1 MFLIL
6 LFYQL
11 FATKSMMKDI
21 NLQEFCKEL
30 HIYEFG
36 IAPWPLPENAK
47 TILYET
53 NPCPFTAADVEERL
67 LGTTEFT
74 PKSAIV
80 CLFPYYVEYNGP
92 SNLSRYTWGTDY
104 HLVINEYLEKLI
116 EKLQKMNTSAQFS
129 IHCDTSPLAD
139 RYMAYL
145 AGLGFYGKNNCFISP
160 KWGSYVMIGTILT
173 TLEFEPNTPL
183 KQSCMGCNRCIT
195 ACLGQCLGHEEFK
208 YDTCKSYLTQK
219 KGELTDREQHI
230 IAKTPLVFGC
240 DVCQEVCPHNQ
251 GIPATPIPEFQQIEP
266 HIDIDELEML
276 TNKEFKAKYGHRAFS
291 WRGKKILMRNQNII
305 EEK

>member
-1 MFLIL
+1 
-6 LFYQL
+6 
-11 FATKSMMKDI
+11 MKDI

-47 TILYET
+47 TILHES

-80 CLFPYYVEYNGP
+80 CLFPYYVERSGP
-92 SNLSRYTWGTDY
+92 SNLSRYTWATDY
-104 HLVINEYLEKLI
+104 HLVINEYLEKLT
-116 EKLQKMNTSAQFS
+116 EKLQKINTSAQFS

-160 KWGSYVMIGTILT
+160 KWGSYVTIGTILT

-183 KQSCMGCNRCIT
+183 VQSCIGCNRCIT
-195 ACLGQCLGHEEFK
+195 ACLGQCLGHDEFK

-219 KGELTDREQHI
+219 KGDLTNEEESI
-230 IAKTPLVFGC
+230 IRKTPLVFGC

-251 GIPATPIPEFQQIEP
+251 GIPTTPIPEFQHVEP
-266 HIDIDELEML
+266 YIDINELEAL
-276 TNKEFKAKYGHRAFS
+276 TNKEFKAKYGNRAFS
-291 WRGKKILMRNQNII
+291 WRGKKILIRNQNII
-305 EEK
+305 EGK

>member
-1 MFLIL
+1 
-6 LFYQL
+6 
-11 FATKSMMKDI
+11 MKDI

-36 IAPWPLPENAK
+36 IAPWPLPDTAK
-47 TILYET
+47 DILYES

-67 LGTTEFT
+67 RGTTEFT

-80 CLFPYYVEYNGP
+80 CLFPYYIEHSGP

-104 HLVINEYLEKLI
+104 HLVINEYLDKLI

-183 KQSCMGCNRCIT
+183 GQSCMGCNRCIT
-195 ACLGQCLGHEEFK
+195 ACLGQCLGHDEFK

-219 KGELTDREQHI
+219 KGDLTNEEETI
-230 IAKTPLVFGC
+230 IGKTPLVFGC

-251 GIPATPIPEFQQIEP
+251 SIPATPIPEFQHVEP
-266 HIDIDELEML
+266 YIDINEIETL
-276 TNKEFKAKYGHRAFS
+276 TNKEFKAKYGHRSFS
-291 WRGKKILMRNQNII
+291 WRGKKILIRNQNII
-305 EEK
+305 EGK

>member
-1 MFLIL
+1 
-6 LFYQL
+6 
-11 FATKSMMKDI
+11 MKDI

-80 CLFPYYVEYNGP
+80 CLFPYYVEHNGP

-183 KQSCMGCNRCIT
+183 GQSCMGCNRCIT
-195 ACLGQCLGHEEFK
+195 ACLGQCLGHDEFK

-219 KGELTDREQHI
+219 KGDLTNEEETI
-230 IAKTPLVFGC
+230 IRKTPLVFGC
-240 DVCQEVCPHNQ
+240 DVCQEVCP
-251 GIPATPIPEFQQIEP
+251 
-266 HIDIDELEML
+266 
-276 TNKEFKAKYGHRAFS
+276 
-291 WRGKKILMRNQNII
+291 
-305 EEK
+305 

>member
-1 MFLIL
+1 
-6 LFYQL
+6 
-11 FATKSMMKDI
+11 MKDI

-30 HIYEFG
+30 HIYEIG

-47 TILYET
+47 TILYES

-80 CLFPYYVEYNGP
+80 CLFPYYVEHGGP
-92 SNLSRYTWGTDY
+92 SNLSRYTWAIDY
-104 HLVINEYLEKLI
+104 HLVINEYLEKLT
-116 EKLQKMNTSAQFS
+116 EKLQKMNTSARFS

-160 KWGSYVMIGTILT
+160 KWGSYVVIGTILT
-173 TLEFEPNTPL
+173 TLELEPNTPL
-183 KQSCMGCNRCIT
+183 EQSCMGCNRCIT
-195 ACLGQCLGHEEFK
+195 SCLGQCLGQNEFK

-219 KGELTDREQHI
+219 KGELTNEEETI
-230 IAKTPLVFGC
+230 IGKTPLVFGC

-251 GIPATPIPEFQQIEP
+251 GIPTTPIPEFQRVEP
-266 HIDIDELEML
+266 YIDINELESL
-276 TNKEFKAKYGHRAFS
+276 TNKEFKAKYGNRAFS
-291 WRGKKILMRNQNII
+291 WRGKKILIRNQNII

>member
-1 MFLIL
+1 
-6 LFYQL
+6 
-11 FATKSMMKDI
+11 MMKDI
-21 NLQEFCKEL
+21 HLRELCKEL
-30 HIYEFG
+30 HIYEIG
-36 IAPWPLPENAK
+36 IASWPLPENAK

-80 CLFPYYVEYNGP
+80 CLFPYYVEHNGP
-92 SNLSRYTWGTDY
+92 SNLSRYTWGKDY

-160 KWGSYVMIGTILT
+160 KWGSYVVIGTILT
-173 TLEFEPNTPL
+173 TLELEPNTPL
-183 KQSCMGCNRCIT
+183 NQSCMGCNRCIT
-195 ACLGQCLGHEEFK
+195 ACLGQCLGHDEFK

-219 KGELTDREQHI
+219 KGDLTTEEERI
-230 IAKTPLVFGC
+230 IAKTPLIFGC
-240 DVCQEVCPHNQ
+240 DVCQEVCPHNRD
-251 GIPATPIPEFQQIEP
+251 IPTTPIPEFQPIEP
-266 HIDIDELEML
+266 FIDINELEIL
-276 TNKEFKAKYGHRAFS
+276 TNKEFKAKYGNRAFS
-291 WRGKKILMRNQNII
+291 WRGKKILIRNQEII
-305 EEK
+305 ESKKIY

>member
-1 MFLIL
+1 
-6 LFYQL
+6 
-11 FATKSMMKDI
+11 MMKDI

-80 CLFPYYVEYNGP
+80 CLFPYYVERSGP
-92 SNLSRYTWGTDY
+92 SNLSRYTWATDY
-104 HLVINEYLEKLI
+104 HLVINEYLEKLT

-160 KWGSYVMIGTILT
+160 KWGSYVTIGTILT

-183 KQSCMGCNRCIT
+183 VQSCIGCNRCIT
-195 ACLGQCLGHEEFK
+195 ACLGQCLGHDEFK

-219 KGELTDREQHI
+219 KGDLTNEEESI
-230 IAKTPLVFGC
+230 IRKTPLVFGC

-251 GIPATPIPEFQQIEP
+251 GIPTTPIPEFQHVEP
-266 HIDIDELEML
+266 YIDINELEAL
-276 TNKEFKAKYGHRAFS
+276 TNKEFKAKYGNRAFS
-291 WRGKKILMRNQNII
+291 WRGKKILIRNQNII
-305 EEK
+305 ERK

>member
-1 MFLIL
+1 
-6 LFYQL
+6 
-11 FATKSMMKDI
+11 MMKDI

-47 TILYET
+47 NILYET
-53 NPCPFTAADVEERL
+53 NPCPFTAADVEKRL
-67 LGTTEFT
+67 QGTTEFT

-80 CLFPYYVEYNGP
+80 CLFPYYVEHNGP

-116 EKLQKMNTSAQFS
+116 EKLQKINTSAQFS

-160 KWGSYVMIGTILT
+160 KWGSYVVIGTILT

-183 KQSCMGCNRCIT
+183 EQSCMGCNRCIT
-195 ACLGQCLGHEEFK
+195 ACLGQCLGHDEFK

-219 KGELTDREQHI
+219 KGELTDQEQHI
-230 IAKTPLVFGC
+230 IAKTPLLFGC

-251 GIPATPIPEFQQIEP
+251 GIPTTPIPEFQQVEP
-266 HIDIDELEML
+266 YIDINELETL
-276 TNKEFKAKYGHRAFS
+276 TNKEFKAKYGNRAFS
-291 WRGKKILMRNQNII
+291 WRGKKILMRNQEII
-305 EEK
+305 EGK